1 MYFIY
6 LTHRMSETPAE
17 WLQQSVLDA
26 TASFDPAVQE
36 SLADGAGP
44 TIKALVGPI
53 VWKQACTTTDFKVLL
68 RPMLDLYVDYLTTRC
83 PSVCLVTYA
92 PPT

>member
-36 SLADGAGP
+36 SLADGAG
-44 TIKALVGPI
+44 K
-53 VWKQACTTTDFKVLL
+53 
-68 RPMLDLYVDYLTTRC
+68 
-83 PSVCLVTYA
+83 S
-92 PPT
+92 